1 MLDYI
6 YMQKRKIKV
15 VQTELPL
22 DLYGEFQEIAR
33 RENKKIKNAAREAIA
48 EYVADKRKF
57 EANDPLFSMK
67 PVDYKDEKASED
79 IDKILYG

>member
-1 MLDYI
+1 ML
-6 YMQKRKIKV
+6 KGKTKV

-48 EYVADKRKF
+48 EYVTGRRKF
-57 EANDPLFSMK
+57 EANDPLFNME
-67 PVDYKDEKASED
+67 PVAYKDEKASED